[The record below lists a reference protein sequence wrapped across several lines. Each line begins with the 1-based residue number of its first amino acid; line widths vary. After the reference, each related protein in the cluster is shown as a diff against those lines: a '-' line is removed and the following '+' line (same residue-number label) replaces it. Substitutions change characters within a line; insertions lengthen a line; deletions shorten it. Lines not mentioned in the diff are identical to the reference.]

1 MYCPVYESAYFA
13 SCQLLLDSGTTE
25 LPVKPV
31 QLAARYGV
39 ECKSTDAFLT
49 AGEPGKLIYRA
60 SGKTQI
66 VVSPDLQNVQKRFVV
81 LHELGHYFLGECE
94 YTADHFAACVLMPQV
109 VLLAAGII
117 DPESISIVCGV
128 SSCAAVRCSK
138 LLTWR
143 LIQGNFIR
151 NDLERKLFIQFND
164 FIHKQKR

>member
-13 SCQLLLDSGTTE
+13 SGQILLDSGTTE

-31 QLAARYGV
+31 RLAAHYGV
-39 ECKSTDAFLT
+39 ECRSTNAFLT
-49 AGEPGKLIYRA
+49 AGEPGKLIRRA
-60 SGKTQI
+60 SGKVQI
-66 VVSPDLQNVQKRFVV
+66 VVSPDLQNEQKRFVV

-128 SSCAAVRCSK
+128 PRCAAVRCSK
-138 LLTWR
+138 VLAWR
-143 LIQGNFIR
+143 RRQGNFVR
-151 NDLERKLFIQFND
+151 NDLESKLFIQFND

>member
-1 MYCPVYESAYFA
+1 MNCPVYESAYFA
-13 SCQLLLDSGTTE
+13 SCQILLESGTTE

-31 QLAARYGV
+31 QLAARYDV
-39 ECKSTDAFLT
+39 ECRSTDAFLT
-49 AGEPGKLIYRA
+49 AGESGKLIRRA
-60 SGKTQI
+60 SGKVQI

-94 YTADHFAACVLMPQV
+94 YTADHFATCVLMPQV

-117 DPESISIVCGV
+117 DPVSISIICGV